1 MSTAPFGQDHDQLRL
16 DLGAYVLGALSPEE
30 ARALEA
36 HLVTCAACR
45 TELASIES
53 LPALLDAV
61 PGARAE
67 EIAHDAARSP
77 EPGLVPTAAPRELLA
92 RVARRRRARTA
103 GWAGALAAAAA
114 GFFAAGIALG
124 PSLGAG
130 QGPAAQS
137 TPSTSAPASTPAQTL
152 TLTSADG
159 AHVDLSLVHK
169 AWGTELD
176 LTCRGMPS
184 DGVFTVWVVGADG
197 AAQQAASW
205 SSGGYGAKA
214 VLTGATSLQ
223 LASIRA
229 IEIRDAAQQ
238 TVARS
243 SLS

>member
-1 MSTAPFGQDHDQLRL
+1 MPFGQEHDSLRV
-16 DLGAYVLGALSPEE
+16 DLGAYVLGALTPEE
-30 ARALEA
+30 TRAVEG
-36 HLVTCAACR
+36 HLAVCAECR
-45 TELASIES
+45 AELASLET

-67 EIAHDAARSP
+67 EIALRGSHSR
-77 EPGLVPTAAPRELLA
+77 EPAPGALPRELLA

-114 GFFAAGIALG
+114 AFFVAGAALG
-124 PSLGAG
+124 PVLGPG
-130 QGPAAQS
+130 HGPAAQPS
-137 TPSTSAPASTPAQTL
+137 PSTTASASAQTPSQTL

-159 AHVDLSLVHK
+159 AHVDLALVHK

-184 DGVFTVWVVGADG
+184 GGVFTVWVVGSDG

-205 SSGGYGAKA
+205 SSGGYSSRA
-214 VLTGATSLQ
+214 VLTGATSIQ
-223 LASIRA
+223 LASIRS

-238 TVARS
+238 TVAS
-243 SLS
+243 TSVS